1 MSTFKP
7 EFDRRAVTVI
17 AVSFAEPAKLAY
29 YQEHYRW
36 PFKLLADPE
45 RNAYEAFNLKRLS
58 WFRVFSPATLALYF
72 KLWRRGAKREPYGGE
87 DIHQSGGDFFLA
99 REGNILFAHRS
110 QEPGDRPAPT
120 RLLEE
125 IDRVQSLR
133 DKASIA

>member
-1 MSTFKP
+1 MNTFKP

-29 YQEHYRW
+29 YQEQHRW

-45 RNAYEAFNLKRLS
+45 RNAYETFTLKRLS
-58 WFRVFSPATLALYF
+58 SFRVFSPVTLSLYF
-72 KLWRRGAKREPYGGE
+72 KLWRRGMKQEPYGGE
-87 DIHQSGGDFFLA
+87 DIHQSGGDFLLD